1 MVSILT
7 NSSAI
12 AALQTLRS
20 LTSHLDETQQNISS
34 GLRIGEASDN
44 AAYWSIATT
53 MRSDNKSLSAVH
65 DALGLSAAIIDTA
78 YAGLN
83 SVIDILGEFSAKLVA
98 SKQDGVDKGK
108 VQKELDQLKQ
118 AVTGIANSASFN
130 GQNWLKTD
138 LSDIFDPN
146 VTRTSLVASTTRNGA
161 GDFATQMLDFSL
173 ADVSLFNSTGGGLL
187 QRDPRDVNT
196 IGGIRSFD
204 PDPSYDAT
212 PYIQESG
219 EDGWMFPVSAGP
231 RYAGFSFDF
240 PAKDGLDFSVPG
252 AEIQFDLILD
262 QEASNPYGSTGTT
275 GNLQEIPGP
284 FSPGVPFTGITI
296 TKADVDASLGVS
308 VGGIVKTNTEF
319 AKVLNDKLNTLGAS
333 VSADGIMPDPTNDK
347 RYIHDP
353 EHMAIWSL
361 ELHGPGS
368 YIEIA
373 NLTTTNIGTGGLV
386 EKSRYGQ
393 RGSGKVLDFKSFQL
407 GKVGDTEEGV
417 RVDFKFS
424 INGQPATSHSF
435 DRAYVNTLLNRDD
448 GRVETADDMVTLLKS
463 LLDADWKLV
472 IEAASPNE
480 IIIKS
485 DPDFD
490 RETGYG
496 SSLAFSNIRVNIEP
510 IPSLNFLSIDVAEHP
525 ESVDAYITYM
535 NTATQR
541 IIDGTSSLGALRSRV
556 DRQTDFVQSLMDAN
570 TSGIGTLVDADM
582 NHESTRLKALQVQQ
596 QLSIQALQIANS
608 QQQSILQL
616 FN

>member
-20 LTSHLDETQQNISS
+20 LTSHLDETQQSISS
-34 GLRIGEASDN
+34 GLRIGEAADN

-78 YAGLN
+78 YAGMN

-98 SKQDGVDKGK
+98 SKQDGVDKAK
-108 VQKELDQLKQ
+108 VQKELEQLKQ

-138 LSDIFDPN
+138 LSDIFDPD
-146 VTRTSLVASTTRNGA
+146 VTRTSLVASTTRNGE

-187 QRDPRDVNT
+187 QRDPRDVGK
-196 IGGIRSFD
+196 IGGIRDFRTYQYSD
-204 PDPSYDAT
+204 TT
-212 PYIQESG
+212 PYIQENG
-219 EDGWMFPVSAGP
+219 ESGWMRPESAGTSP
-231 RYAGFSFDF
+231 ASFSFNF
-240 PAKDGLDFSVPG
+240 PAKDGLDFSIPG
-252 AEIQFDLILD
+252 AEIRFDLTLD
-262 QEASNPYGSTGTT
+262 QEASNPYGYTGAE

-284 FSPGVPFTGITI
+284 FLPGVSFTGITI

-308 VGGIVKTNTEF
+308 VGGLIKTNTEF

-333 VSADGIMPDPTNDK
+333 VSADGIMPDPANDK
-347 RYIHDP
+347 QYIHDP
-353 EHMAIWSL
+353 EHMAIKSR
-361 ELHGPGS
+361 ELYGPGS

-373 NLTTTNIGTGGLV
+373 NLSSTNVGTGGLI
-386 EKSRYGQ
+386 EASDYGL
-393 RGSGKVLDFKSFQL
+393 RGSGEILNFKKFQL
-407 GKVGDTEEGV
+407 GKVGETEEGV

-472 IEAASPNE
+472 IEAASPNQ

-490 RETGYG
+490 RETGGG

-510 IPSLNFLSIDVAEHP
+510 IPSLNFLSIDIAEHP

-541 IIDGTSSLGALRSRV
+541 IIDGTSSLGALRARV

>member
-20 LTSHLDETQQNISS
+20 LTSHLDDTQQNISS

-138 LSDIFDPN
+138 LSDIFDPD

-196 IGGIRSFD
+196 IGGIRGFSLS
-204 PDPSYDAT
+204 PSSDAT

-219 EDGWMFPVSAGP
+219 EDGWMRPA
-231 RYAGFSFDF
+231 YANPTGAMVEFSF
-240 PAKDGLDFSVPG
+240 PEGSSLDFNAPG
-252 AEIQFDLILD
+252 AEIKFDLILD
-262 QEASNPYGSTGTT
+262 KEASNPWNETGPEGS
-275 GNLQEIPGP
+275 LQELPGP
-284 FSPGVPFTGITI
+284 YFDGFKQLGVTI
-296 TKADVDASLGVS
+296 TKADVDAYDPSL
-308 VGGIVKTNTEF
+308 GGIVTT
-319 AKVLNDKLNTLGAS
+319 NDKFAEILDRKLEPLGAS
-333 VSADGIMPDPTNDK
+333 AYGDYDRGIPPDYLRT
-347 RYIHDP
+347 
-353 EHMAIWSL
+353 EHNPILMTIASK
-361 ELHGPGS
+361 EEHGTGS
-368 YIEIA
+368 YVEIA
-373 NLTTTNIGTGGLV
+373 NLTATNIGTGGLV

-393 RGSGKVLDFKSFQL
+393 RGSGTVLGFESFQL

-448 GRVETADDMVTLLKS
+448 GRVETAGDMVTLLKS

-472 IEAASPNE
+472 IEAASPSQ

-485 DPDFD
+485 DPNFD

-596 QLSIQALQIANS
+596 QLGIQALQIANS